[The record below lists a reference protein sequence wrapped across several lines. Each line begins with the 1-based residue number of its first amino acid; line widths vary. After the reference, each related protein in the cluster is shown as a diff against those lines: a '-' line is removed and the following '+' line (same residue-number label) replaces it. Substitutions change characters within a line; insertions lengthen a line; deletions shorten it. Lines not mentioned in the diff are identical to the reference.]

1 MLIGN
6 ITKIGY
12 SEKDNHPISLFRNVS
27 RNFPEKELRGIFR
40 NFSLINGDVKWVSGK
55 DEEEILKNAQ
65 EEVSEFVSIHF
76 GEEFL
81 DSFYFGIHF
90 VNIDSGKFWGLGGI
104 GRCYNLKTLVVI

>member
-12 SEKDNHPISLFRNVS
+12 SEKPDHPISFYRKVS
-27 RNFPEKELRGIFR
+27 AEFSEKELRGIFR
-40 NFSLINGDVKWVSGK
+40 NISLVNGDVKWVSGK

-65 EEVSEFVSIHF
+65 EEVSEFVSMHF
-76 GEEFL
+76 VEEFL